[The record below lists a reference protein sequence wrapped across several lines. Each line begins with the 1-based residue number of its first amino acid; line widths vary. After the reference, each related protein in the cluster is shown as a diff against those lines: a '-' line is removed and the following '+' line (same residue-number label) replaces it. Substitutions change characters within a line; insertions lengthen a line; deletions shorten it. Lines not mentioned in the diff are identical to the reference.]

1 MTMVSFGNVGSN
13 SEPRIVVY
21 DYNACGV
28 FTSEV
33 IHTGMEQLIL
43 GKPKWYTIAFIL
55 GIKPKS
61 SKQLRVSI

>member
-1 MTMVSFGNVGSN
+1 MLALKYN
-13 SEPRIVVY
+13 RILAY

-43 GKPKWYTIAFIL
+43 GKPKWYNIAFIL